1 MNSKYYAHK
10 AEDGR
15 LQTVLEHLEGTAKRC
30 SAFASTFGAETQGEL
45 AGLAHDI
52 GKYSEAFQKRLLE
65 NGPRVDH
72 ATAGANECRKLAQSP
87 AALCVAGHHSGLP
100 DIGSKTDVE
109 NGSFWSRINGA
120 KKGKLPDYSS
130 WKQEAALPKNS
141 VPSVPM
147 NKPENSDFY
156 VRMLYSCLTDA
167 DFLDTEEFMSLGE
180 IERGSGEAL
189 WVLRNKLNAYTN
201 QWFPP
206 KNELNRQ
213 RCAILEQCK
222 NMGCREETGRG
233 LFTLTVPT
241 GGGKTIA
248 SLAFALHHAVTH
260 GMSRVVYV
268 IPYTSIIEQ
277 TADTFRSVLGTENVL
292 EHHSG
297 VIFDDSEEINSQ
309 SQKLARSTE
318 NWDMPVIV
326 TTAVQFFESIYGN
339 RSSSSRK
346 LHNLANSVII
356 FDEAQMLPI
365 PYLRPCVSAISQLVS
380 NYGAS
385 AVLCTATQPALNDI
399 FKEYLPELSIRELCP
414 GSVYDGTVFRRVSY
428 RKEGTLCWETIAE
441 KMKATNQSLC
451 IVNTKKSAQTL
462 YELLG
467 TENSFHLTTL
477 MVPAHRKAVL
487 SEIRRRLQQDE
498 PCYVVSTSLIEA
510 GVDVDFPAV
519 FREVAGL
526 DSNLQA
532 AGRCN
537 REGKRDAKESVVTV
551 FTSES
556 TVPKLFSTNCQV
568 TNSVMREHKNFESA
582 EAIESYFRKLL
593 YLKGKGELDK
603 KQIMELMKTFSFAT
617 IAQRFHLIEE
627 ETQTVYIP
635 WGEKGKGLIR
645 RLQLGERNRSLFREA
660 GLYGVALYETD
671 FASLIEAGYIQP
683 IAERSEG
690 LWVLADMNQYSEQ
703 TGLSLKTD
711 TGQAYF
717 V

>member
-1 MNSKYYAHK
+1 MGDTHYAHK

-15 LQTVLEHLEGTAKRC
+15 LQTVLEHLEGTAKR
-30 SAFASTFGAETQGEL
+30 SRAFAASFGAEAQGEL
-45 AGLAHDI
+45 AGMAHDI
-52 GKYSEAFQKRLLE
+52 GKYSEAFQKRLLQ
-65 NGPRVDH
+65 NGPRIDH
-72 ATAGANECRKLAQSP
+72 ATAGAVECSKLGQLP
-87 AALCVAGHHSGLP
+87 VALCVAGHHGGLP
-100 DIGSKTDVE
+100 DMGSRTDVE
-109 NGSFWSRINGA
+109 NGTFQSRMNGA
-120 KKGKLPDYSS
+120 KKGKLPDYSP
-130 WKQEAALPKNS
+130 WEKEVALPKNS
-141 VPSVPM
+141 AATIPM
-147 NKPENSDFY
+147 DKPENCDFY

-167 DFLDTEEFMSLGE
+167 DFLDTEEFMSHGE
-180 IERGSGEAL
+180 IERGGGEAL
-189 WVLRNKLNAYTN
+189 SVLCEKLNAYTN

-222 NMGCREETGRG
+222 NIGCNEETGRG

-277 TADTFRSVLGTENVL
+277 TADTFRSVLGVESVL

-297 VIFDDSEEINSQ
+297 VIFSDSEEINSQ

-346 LHNLANSVII
+346 LHNLANSVLI

-365 PYLRPCVSAISQLVS
+365 PYLRPCVSAISQLVAH
-380 NYGAS
+380 YGAS

-441 KMKATNQSLC
+441 KMKATKQSLC

-467 TENSFHLTTL
+467 AENRFHLTTL

-526 DSNLQA
+526 DSILQA

-537 REGKRDAKESVVTV
+537 REGKREAKESVVTV
-551 FTSES
+551 FNTES
-556 TVPKLFSTNCQV
+556 SVPKLFSTNCQV
-568 TNSVMREHKNFESA
+568 TNSVMREHTIFDSA
-582 EAIESYFRKLL
+582 AAIESYFRKLL

-603 KQIMELMKTFSFAT
+603 KQIMELMKTFSFST

-635 WGEKGKGLIR
+635 WGEKGKSLIQ
-645 RLQLGERNRSLFREA
+645 RLQIGERNRSLFREA
-660 GLYGVALYETD
+660 GLYGVAIYKTD
-671 FASLIEAGYIQP
+671 FAALIEAGSIRP
-683 IAERSEG
+683 IGEPSEA

-703 TGLSLKTD
+703 TGLSLKAD
-711 TGQAYF
+711 SGQAYI